1 MKAYVLSFDQSTST
15 TKALLFDQ
23 SGTLIARNDVSHR
36 QLVNEQ
42 GWVEHDPKEILHNTF
57 LAAKQLLQTCDV
69 DTSLIKA
76 VSISNQRET
85 ALSWDRRTGEPLYNA
100 IVWQCGRATDITKDL
115 EQHKEVIHERTGL
128 HLSPYFSGAKFAWL
142 LKHIAAVRTSAEKKH
157 LVFSSVDSFLLYHLS
172 EEKVIKTEYS
182 NASRTQLLNIK
193 TLDWDDEM
201 LSLFGLDRA
210 MMPQLCDSNAL
221 FGHTTL
227 NGLLKESVPICGI
240 LGDSQGALSAQNC
253 REIGMTKATYGTG
266 SSIMMNIGK
275 EPVLCDDLVTSI
287 AWSLDGTVDYVLE
300 GNINYSGATISY
312 LVEDLGLIASAKEA
326 GVLAKQA
333 QDIPSLYLV
342 PAFSGLGAPYW
353 DPDARAVI
361 VGLDRRCKKA
371 ELVKAAEEAI
381 AYQIADIVFLMEQHS
396 KLDVTSLRV
405 DGGPTNDSFLM
416 QFQAD
421 LLQSEVRV
429 AALEELSGQ
438 GPALL
443 AGKKVGL
450 LQEQSAYGKQPKA
463 LYVPEMGKAE
473 RDNRYAGW
481 LKAITK
487 ALSC

>member
-42 GWVEHDPKEILHNTF
+42 GWVEHAPKEILQNTF

-85 ALSWDRRTGEPLYNA
+85 ALSWDRRTGKPLYNA

-115 EQHKEVIHERTGL
+115 EQYKEVIHERTGL

-157 LVFSSVDSFLLYHLS
+157 LVFSTVDSFLLYHLS

-275 EPVLCDDLVTSI
+275 EPVLCEDLVTSI

-312 LVEDLGLIASAKEA
+312 LVDDLGLIASAKEA

-450 LQEQSAYGKQPKA
+450 LQEQSAYGQQPKA

>member
-1 MKAYVLSFDQSTST
+1 MNAYILSFDQSTST

-42 GWVEHDPKEILHNTF
+42 GWVEHDPNEILQNT
-57 LAAKQLLQTCDV
+57 LLSAKQLLQSLDI

-85 ALSWDRRTGEPLYNA
+85 ALGWDARTGEALYNA
-100 IVWQCGRATDITKDL
+100 IVWQCGRATDITKPL
-115 EQHKEVIHERTGL
+115 ERHKDVIHARTGL
-128 HLSPYFSGAKFAWL
+128 HLSPYFSGAKFAWM
-142 LKHIAAVRTSAEKKH
+142 LKHVDAVRTSAKEKH
-157 LVFSSVDSFLLYHLS
+157 LVFSTVDSFLLYHLS

-182 NASRTQLLNIK
+182 NASRTQLLNLK
-193 TLDWDDEM
+193 TLDWDDEI
-201 LSLFGLDRA
+201 LSLFGLERE

-221 FGHTTL
+221 FAHTTL
-227 NGLLKESVPICGI
+227 NGLLEQSVPICGI

-253 REIGMTKATYGTG
+253 IDVGMTKATYGTG

-275 EPVLCDDLVTSI
+275 EAVLCDDLVTSI
-287 AWSLDGTVDYVLE
+287 AWGLDGKIDYVLE

-381 AYQIADIVFLMEQHS
+381 GYQIADIVFLMEHHS
-396 KLDVTSLRV
+396 NLTISSLRV

-443 AGKKVGL
+443 AANKLGL
-450 LQEQSAYGKQPKA
+450 LDTETAYNQEPKA
-463 LYVPEMGKAE
+463 LYLPKMDAKE
-473 RDNRYAGW
+473 RDERYEGW
-481 LKAITK
+481 RKAVKK
-487 ALSC
+487 ALSS

>member
-157 LVFSSVDSFLLYHLS
+157 LVFSTVDSFLLYHLS